1 MRKRICALSVLII
14 LAVSLCSC
22 GLLPWV
28 HYENAPD
35 RWRHSWLYN
44 DNYAV
49 EEAVN
54 ELVAAAD
61 AGDREA
67 LKKMFAP
74 NIYNQDGFD
83 ELLDDFLKAY
93 PGGFSSESVDLSEL
107 YGASTGERQ
116 TDGGKNI
123 NTASN
128 GAYIVLDGKY
138 YSFYIRICYT
148 NDFDPDEVGVTVFRI
163 RSLSS
168 AGEYSYLNKDDT
180 RPLMCDVSSNY
191 DARLLNVG
199 MNSWLYIFDPELDR
213 VYTKEEIV
221 GAAEKC
227 REEYGGEVPLSAL
240 TDRLGKPNGWDT
252 TGSDPYD
259 IDRAYILEPED
270 GEQQY
275 AVLRVRD
282 MKVTSII
289 VCREGLPDHIYQYDN
304 IYDYIFKTK
313 EGSS

>member
-1 MRKRICALSVLII
+1 MRKRICAVSALII

-83 ELLDDFLKAY
+83 DLLDDFLKAY

-107 YGASTGERQ
+107 YGASTGERR
-116 TDGGKNI
+116 TDGGKSI

-128 GAYIVLDGKY
+128 GAYILLDGKY
-138 YSFYIRICYT
+138 YTISVSICYT
-148 NDFDPDEVGVTVFRI
+148 NELDPGEVGVTKFRI
-163 RSLSS
+163 RSLS
-168 AGEYSYLNKDDT
+168 AAAEYSYLNKDET
-180 RPLMCDVSSNY
+180 RPLLCDLNNNY
-191 DARLLNVG
+191 DARLLYG
-199 MNSWLYIFDPELDR
+199 WLYMFDPELDR

-221 GAAEKC
+221 EAAEAC
-227 REEYGGEVPLSAL
+227 REEYGGEVPLSAMA
-240 TDRLGKPNGWDT
+240 DRLGKPNGWHAT
-252 TGSDPYD
+252 SSYPYD
-259 IDRAYILEPED
+259 LDRAYILEPEN
-270 GEQQY
+270 GERQY
-275 AVLRVRD
+275 AVLRVSD
-282 MKVTSII
+282 MKVTSIY
-289 VCREGLPDHIYQYDN
+289 VCTERLSDHKFQ
-304 IYDYIFKTK
+304 YDYIFETK
-313 EGSS
+313 KGSS